1 MVVEVGLS
9 PRVPGQKEL
18 EMLLNILQV
27 TLYVCVFLTT
37 VNGFHTFALRKAC
50 VAPTQ
55 TFAPTRTTIRQQS
68 STQLHSFTDATT
80 ALIAIG
86 DYAAEIEKATGTEI
100 YSPIFKSG
108 LLLFASGLIS
118 AFIAAFIVAKSNS
131 WEALGVEFD
140 EGKMKQLIE
149 LDAAKGDASTSPTA
163 PIVVENKTVVDS
175 SATADVKGFDL

>member
-1 MVVEVGLS
+1 M
-9 PRVPGQKEL
+9 
-18 EMLLNILQV
+18 ILQV
-27 TLYVCVFLTT
+27 ILSISVFLTT
-37 VNGFHTFALRKAC
+37 VNGFQTFSLRKA
-50 VAPTQ
+50 PTQ
-55 TFAPTRTTIRQQS
+55 AFVPTRTTIRSQS
-68 STQLHSFTDATT
+68 STQLHSFVDSTT
-80 ALIAIG
+80 ALIAMG

-131 WEALGVEFD
+131 WEALGTEFD

-149 LDAAKGDASTSPTA
+149 LDANNGDGSSTTA

-175 SATADVKGFDL
+175 SATAEVTGFDL